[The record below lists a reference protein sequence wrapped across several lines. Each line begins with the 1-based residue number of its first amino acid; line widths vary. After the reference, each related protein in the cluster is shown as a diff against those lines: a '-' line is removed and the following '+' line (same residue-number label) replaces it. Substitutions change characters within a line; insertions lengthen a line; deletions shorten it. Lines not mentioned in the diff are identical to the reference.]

1 MAEDDMLA
9 VQPLGLDGADK
20 ELGSVGI
27 RSSIGH
33 GKDTGSSVLQLDIF
47 KSHKMLKSAKITL
60 SELQL
65 TTSAKR

>member
-1 MAEDDMLA
+1 MLA

-33 GKDTGSSVLQLDIF
+33 GKDTGSSVLQLGIF
-47 KSHKMLKSAKITL
+47 KSEMLKSAKITL